1 MKYARGE
8 RCRAPL
14 APHGVRLSFD
24 SLSRVRR
31 LVIKVGS
38 SLLTEEGRGLN
49 MDFLAKL
56 AAEISSLRRDGR
68 EVVLVTSGA
77 VAAGVAALA
86 LAVKPREIRAKQA
99 VAAVGQSRLMH
110 AYETIFRPL
119 AINVAQILLTND
131 DLANRRRFLNAR
143 NTLFALL
150 ELGVLP
156 IINEN
161 DTVAVEEI
169 KVGDNDN
176 LSALIAPLV
185 EADLLVILSDIG
197 GLFEEDPRKNPGAR
211 RIGEVHRIDAAIERL
226 AGGAGTV
233 LGTGGM
239 ITKIQAARKATAS
252 GIGTVVADGRTPD
265 VLRRLL
271 SGEDIGTRF
280 HPVAGRLTQR
290 KHWIA
295 FNLKPAGK
303 LWLDD
308 GACRAVVGEGKSLL
322 PSGVR
327 GVEGSFGR
335 GEAVSIYDTMGTE
348 IARGLTEYSAD
359 EIRKIQGKRSSEIE
373 AVLGYKYSDEVV
385 HRDDLVILERSQ
397 S

>member
-1 MKYARGE
+1 
-8 RCRAPL
+8 
-14 APHGVRLSFD
+14 
-24 SLSRVRR
+24 
-31 LVIKVGS
+31 
-38 SLLTEEGRGLN
+38 

-56 AAEISSLRRDGR
+56 AAEIAGLRQAGH

-86 LAVKPREIRAKQA
+86 LPVKPREIRAKQA
-99 VAAVGQSRLMH
+99 AAAVGQSRLMH
-110 AYETIFRPL
+110 AYETTFRPL
-119 AINVAQILLTND
+119 GTHVAQILLTND

-161 DTVAVEEI
+161 DSVAVEEI

-197 GLFEEDPRKNPGAR
+197 GLFEEDPRKNPRAR
-211 RIGEVHRIDAAIERL
+211 RISDVHRIDAAIERL
-226 AGGAGTV
+226 AGGAGTAA
-233 LGTGGM
+233 GTGGM

-252 GIGTVVADGRTPD
+252 GIATVVADGRTPD
-265 VLRRLL
+265 VLRRILA
-271 SGEDIGTRF
+271 GEDIGTCF
-280 HPVAGRLTQR
+280 HPAEGRLAQR

-295 FNLKPAGK
+295 FTLKPAGK

-308 GACRAVVGEGKSLL
+308 GARRAVVAEGKSLL

-335 GEAVSIYDTMGTE
+335 GEAVSICDATGTE
-348 IARGLTEYSAD
+348 IARGLAEYSAD
-359 EIRKIQGKRSSEIE
+359 EVRKIQGKHSSEIE
-373 AVLGYKYSDEVV
+373 AILGYKYSDEVV
-385 HRDDLVILERSQ
+385 HRDDLVILERSH